1 MGNIVVW
8 LLKTLTSSVA
18 GVWSSVLAA
27 ILGFVVLITGMTI
40 RPGEEKWS
48 DFLALVAGVLV
59 ISSLVIA
66 FGLKS
71 FDYVTDVATLS
82 GFILTAGNLFI
93 AEALFLKVKKA
104 LRL

>member
-1 MGNIVVW
+1 
-8 LLKTLTSSVA
+8 
-18 GVWSSVLAA
+18 
-27 ILGFVVLITGMTI
+27 MTI